1 MCASQKAGEE
11 GRSERCKIARESK
24 LRVLKIK
31 ARVAEQKERRTKKKG
46 ALKARTCPTSSKLA
60 HMLLTAAIVTAKF
73 WCGEEKIV
81 WNYSKKENGGQVE
94 REEGDRKKR
103 SRKAR
108 GGANKLFRKARDYFT
123 MCVYVYSV

>member
-1 MCASQKAGEE
+1 VCASQKAGEE
-11 GRSERCKIARESK
+11 GVSERCKIARESK

-81 WNYSKKENGGQVE
+81 WNSEKRKRRTN
-94 REEGDRKKR
+94 REKRADRKKR

-108 GGANKLFRKARDYFT
+108 GANKLFRKARDYFT